1 MRVTV
6 TIAGTRIGV
15 TRISMD
21 AFTVAAD
28 MADIINRVTE
38 MVVFILRSE
47 LVLMK
52 EFVDCVYCSTLKILC
67 GRRIAYECNQQ

>member
-1 MRVTV
+1 MKVTV
-6 TIAGTRIGV
+6 TIADTQIGL
-15 TRISMD
+15 TRISMGV
-21 AFTVAAD
+21 FTVAAD

-52 EFVDCVYCSTLKILC
+52 EFVDCVYCSTLKI
-67 GRRIAYECNQQ
+67 

>member
-15 TRISMD
+15 TRISMG
-21 AFTVAAD
+21 AFIVAVD

-67 GRRIAYECNQQ
+67 GRLTIKSQALK

>member
-1 MRVTV
+1 MKVTV
-6 TIAGTRIGV
+6 TIAGTQIGV
-15 TRISMD
+15 TRISMGEF
-21 AFTVAAD
+21 AVAAD

-52 EFVDCVYCSTLKILC
+52 KFVDCVYCSTFKI
-67 GRRIAYECNQQ
+67 

>member
-1 MRVTV
+1 MKVTV
-6 TIAGTRIGV
+6 TIAGTQIGLS
-15 TRISMD
+15 RISMGV
-21 AFTVAAD
+21 FTVAAD

-52 EFVDCVYCSTLKILC
+52 EFVDCVYCSTLKI
-67 GRRIAYECNQQ
+67 

>member
-1 MRVTV
+1 MKVTV
-6 TIAGTRIGV
+6 TIAGTQIGL

-21 AFTVAAD
+21 VFTVAAD

-47 LVLMK
+47 LVLIK
-52 EFVDCVYCSTLKILC
+52 EFVDCVYCSTLKI
-67 GRRIAYECNQQ
+67 

>member
-1 MRVTV
+1 MKVTV
-6 TIAGTRIGV
+6 TIAGTQIGL
-15 TRISMD
+15 TRISMGV
-21 AFTVAAD
+21 FTVAAD

-52 EFVDCVYCSTLKILC
+52 EFVDCVYCSTLKI
-67 GRRIAYECNQQ
+67 

>member
-1 MRVTV
+1 MKVIV
-6 TIAGTRIGV
+6 TIADMQTGA
-15 TRISMD
+15 TRISMVV
-21 AFTVAAD
+21 FTVVVP

>member
-1 MRVTV
+1 MKVTV
-6 TIAGTRIGV
+6 TIAGTQIGL
-15 TRISMD
+15 TRISMGVS
-21 AFTVAAD
+21 TVAAD

-52 EFVDCVYCSTLKILC
+52 EFVDCVYCSTLKI
-67 GRRIAYECNQQ
+67 